1 MGAAVKPPLLT
12 LCAVIE
18 LSRLRSQ
25 PEQIIQALA
34 KKGLDAA
41 PLVEQLL
48 AYDAERR
55 SLQKTIDDTRARLND
70 LSKAIGQAMRDKDT
84 ARAEALRTESQSI
97 KESLPTYEAQMR
109 EIEAK
114 MEEILVRLPNPPHE
128 SVPEGRSAAD
138 NVVVHTGPIPPA
150 SAEGRFPHWELAEKR
165 GFIDFA
171 RGAKVTGSG
180 FPFYVGAGAKL
191 QRALIQF
198 FLDEAEKAGYTEME
212 PPFLVNT
219 DTAFGTGQLPDKD
232 AQMYY
237 VPLDELY
244 LIPTAEVPLTNFYRD
259 EILEESQLPIK
270 ICGYS
275 PCFRREAGSYGKDVR
290 GLNRLH
296 QFDKVEIV
304 QITLPEKSYEALEE
318 MRLYVQSLV
327 EKLELA
333 YRVVLLC
340 GGDMS
345 FASAKTY
352 DVEVW
357 SPAQQRW
364 LEVSSISNFETFQSN
379 RMKLRYRR
387 GKQTALLHTLNG
399 SALALPR
406 IVAGILETHQ
416 LPDGR
421 IRIPAALQPY
431 LKAEYL

>member
-1 MGAAVKPPLLT
+1 M
-12 LCAVIE
+12 IE
-18 LSRLRSQ
+18 IARLRTHSA
-25 PEQIIQALA
+25 QIIHALA
-34 KKGLDAA
+34 KKGLEAA
-41 PLVEQLL
+41 PLIEQLL
-48 AYDAERR
+48 AYDEERR
-55 SLQKTIDDTRARLND
+55 RLQKTIDDSRARINE
-70 LSKAIGQAMRDKDT
+70 LSKAIGQAMRSGDS
-84 ARAEALRTESQSI
+84 AQAEALRTESQSI
-97 KESLPTYEAQMR
+97 KEALPTYEAQMR

-114 MEEILVRLPNPPHE
+114 MEEILLRLPNPPHE

-138 NVVVHTGPIPPA
+138 NVVVHMGPLSPL
-150 SAEGRFPHWELAEKR
+150 SGEGRLPHWELAERR
-165 GFIDFA
+165 GWIDFA

-180 FPFYVGAGAKL
+180 FPFYVGMGAKL

-198 FLDEAEKAGYTEME
+198 FLDEAEKAGYLEME

-244 LIPTAEVPLTNFYRD
+244 LIPTAEVPLTNYYRD

-304 QITLPEKSYEALEE
+304 QITVPEQSYEALEE

-352 DVEVW
+352 DVEAW

-387 GKQTALLHTLNG
+387 GKSTALVHTLNG

-406 IVAGILETHQ
+406 IVAALLETHQ

-421 IRIPAALQPY
+421 VRIPSALQPY
-431 LKAEYL
+431 LKAEII

>member
-1 MGAAVKPPLLT
+1 M
-12 LCAVIE
+12 
-18 LSRLRSQ
+18 
-25 PEQIIQALA
+25 
-34 KKGLDAA
+34 DAG
-41 PLVEQLL
+41 PLVQQVLFYDEERRRLQKAIDNTRAQLNQLARAIGEAMRTQTPHQAETLKAQSAALKEELQSTEQKLK
-48 AYDAERR
+48 DAE
-55 SLQKTIDDTRARLND
+55 
-70 LSKAIGQAMRDKDT
+70 
-84 ARAEALRTESQSI
+84 
-97 KESLPTYEAQMR
+97 
-109 EIEAK
+109 AK
-114 MEEILVRLPNPPHE
+114 LEEILIRLPNPPHP

-138 NVVVHTGPIPPA
+138 NVVVYQNDRPPLPPD
-150 SAEGRFPHWELAEKR
+150 GRLPHWELAEKR
-165 GFIDFA
+165 RLIDFE

-180 FPFYVGAGAKL
+180 FPFYVGDGAKL

-198 FLDEAEKAGYTEME
+198 FLEEAEKAGYIEME
-212 PPFLVNT
+212 APFLVNT

-237 VPLDELY
+237 IPLDELY
-244 LIPTAEVPLTNFYRD
+244 LIPTAEVPLTNYFRG

-304 QITLPEKSYEALEE
+304 QIVKPEDSYTVLEE
-318 MRLYVQSLV
+318 MRHYVQGLV
-327 EKLELA
+327 EKLELSF
-333 YRVVLLC
+333 RTVLLC

-379 RMKLRYRR
+379 RMKLRYRK
-387 GKQTALLHTLNG
+387 GKSTELVHTLNG

-406 IVAGILETHQ
+406 IVAAILETHQ

-421 IRIPAALQPY
+421 IRVPEVLQPY
-431 LKAEYL
+431 LRKAYL